1 MSNINFPETPQI
13 GDVVYI
19 GSYKYIYNGEL
30 WEKEVI
36 DVNAIIQSTTTAATD
51 ELIGSAPSTLDTLN
65 ELALAINNDASFA
78 STVTTSLSNKTEDDE
93 TSFTVLTTDW
103 TGTGPYTASKT
114 VSGLL
119 TTDRVFVDIDLDLVN
134 FADIGN
140 TQSQW
145 SLIYKGE
152 NTQADQITL
161 FATSI
166 PDIDLPVL
174 VRWLR

>member
-1 MSNINFPETPQI
+1 MSNINFPDLPEI

-19 GSYKYIYNGEL
+19 GSYKYIYNGEV

-36 DVNAIIQSTTTAATD
+36 NVNAIIQSTTNSITD
-51 ELIGSAPSTLDTLN
+51 ELIGSAPDTLN
-65 ELALAINNDASFA
+65 TLDELAQAINNDASYA
-78 STVTTSLSNKTEDDE
+78 ATITSALSNKTEDFE
-93 TSFTVLTTDW
+93 TTITVLTTDW
-103 TGTGPYTASKT
+103 TGSGPYTASKT
-114 VSGLL
+114 VSGVLPS
-119 TTDRVFVDIDLDLVN
+119 DRVYIDIDLDLVN

-145 SLIYKGE
+145 SLVYKGE
-152 NTQADQITL
+152 NTQNDQLTL
-161 FATSI
+161 FATAI